1 MNTLYDHEHYLTQ
14 EDVDAA
20 NALVRHIERTRN
32 PLVPQVG
39 DRVRYTTRHGDFHG
53 NALIEAVR
61 EDGMRSICLC
71 PYVPFVWATADG
83 IGCSVSGGPFTAVM
97 PQELKPSGAMPGD
110 FCAWGHCGACGNGV
124 VRFCAE
130 VPLWEFREGD
140 PLYGDFSTEKW
151 RKISLYKDTENLHG
165 NLYRGDCI
173 SFRTE
178 EEFRRFLSDCEGTVF
193 AAPNPKSVI
202 VWGYRDEQV
211 ALPRTEWKAL
221 DVPVT
226 ERRIYNTLQP
236 VKLVKDHGR
245 HTAVCYFVLKPSGA
259 VPGDFCAWGHCGAC
273 GNGVVR
279 FCAEVPLWEYREP
292 ESLYGDFSTE
302 KWRKISLYKDT
313 ECRNGD
319 LYRGECIS
327 FGSEEEFQRFL
338 SDYEGT
344 VFAAPCPKSVIVWCY
359 RDEQTAVSQEKWD
372 ALDAPV
378 TERRIY
384 NAPQPVKL
392 VKDHGR
398 HTTVCYFVRPEF
410 SYK

>member
-1 MNTLYDHEHYLTQ
+1 MNTLYDHEHCLTQ

-32 PLVPQVG
+32 PLVSQGG

-61 EDGMRSICLC
+61 EGGTPSICLC

-245 HTAVCYFVLKPSGA
+245 HTAVCYFV
-259 VPGDFCAWGHCGAC
+259 
-273 GNGVVR
+273 
-279 FCAEVPLWEYREP
+279 
-292 ESLYGDFSTE
+292 
-302 KWRKISLYKDT
+302 
-313 ECRNGD
+313 
-319 LYRGECIS
+319 
-327 FGSEEEFQRFL
+327 
-338 SDYEGT
+338 
-344 VFAAPCPKSVIVWCY
+344 
-359 RDEQTAVSQEKWD
+359 
-372 ALDAPV
+372 
-378 TERRIY
+378 
-384 NAPQPVKL
+384 
-392 VKDHGR
+392 
-398 HTTVCYFVRPEF
+398 RPEDDI
-410 SYK
+410 SQPQDMTLEELIYEESCPTSKVTV

>member
-1 MNTLYDHEHYLTQ
+1 MPRPKDCGAFIISNMQQSKAEDRYSCETLLSMNTLYDHEHHLTQ
-14 EDVDAA
+14 ADVDAA

-32 PLVPQVG
+32 PRVPQVG

-61 EDGMRSICLC
+61 EDGTRSICLC
-71 PYVPFVWATADG
+71 PYVPFVWMTAGG
-83 IGCSVSGGPFTAVM
+83 IGCSVSGGPFTVVAPHALHPTGSV
-97 PQELKPSGAMPGD
+97 PGD
-110 FCAWGHCGACGNGV
+110 FCVWGHCGACGNGV

-140 PLYGDFSTEKW
+140 PLYGDFSAEKW

-245 HTAVCYFVLKPSGA
+245 HTAVCYFV
-259 VPGDFCAWGHCGAC
+259 
-273 GNGVVR
+273 
-279 FCAEVPLWEYREP
+279 
-292 ESLYGDFSTE
+292 
-302 KWRKISLYKDT
+302 
-313 ECRNGD
+313 
-319 LYRGECIS
+319 
-327 FGSEEEFQRFL
+327 
-338 SDYEGT
+338 
-344 VFAAPCPKSVIVWCY
+344 
-359 RDEQTAVSQEKWD
+359 
-372 ALDAPV
+372 
-378 TERRIY
+378 
-384 NAPQPVKL
+384 
-392 VKDHGR
+392 
-398 HTTVCYFVRPEF
+398 RPEDDI
-410 SYK
+410 SQPQDMTLEELIYEESCPTSKVTV

>member
-1 MNTLYDHEHYLTQ
+1 MNTLYDHEHCLTQ

-32 PLVPQVG
+32 PRVPQVG

-61 EDGMRSICLC
+61 EDGTRSICLC
-71 PYVPFVWATADG
+71 PYVPFVWATAGG

-97 PQELKPSGAMPGD
+97 PQELKPSGAVPGD
-110 FCAWGHCGACGNGV
+110 FCDWGHCGACGNGI

-151 RKISLYKDTENLHG
+151 RKISLHKDPERRDG
-165 NLYRGDCI
+165 DLYRGDCI
-173 SFRTE
+173 SFRAE
-178 EEFRRFLSDCEGTVF
+178 EEFR
-193 AAPNPKSVI
+193 
-202 VWGYRDEQV
+202 
-211 ALPRTEWKAL
+211 
-221 DVPVT
+221 
-226 ERRIYNTLQP
+226 
-236 VKLVKDHGR
+236 
-245 HTAVCYFVLKPSGA
+245 
-259 VPGDFCAWGHCGAC
+259 
-273 GNGVVR
+273 
-279 FCAEVPLWEYREP
+279 
-292 ESLYGDFSTE
+292 
-302 KWRKISLYKDT
+302 
-313 ECRNGD
+313 
-319 LYRGECIS
+319 
-327 FGSEEEFQRFL
+327 RFL

-344 VFAAPCPKSVIVWCY
+344 VFAAPDPKSVIIWCY

>member
-1 MNTLYDHEHYLTQ
+1 MPRPLGRGAFIISNMQQSKAEDRYSCETLLSMNTLYDHEHHLTQ
-14 EDVDAA
+14 ADVDAA
-20 NALVRHIERTRN
+20 NALVRHIEHTRN
-32 PLVPQVG
+32 PRIPQVG
-39 DRVRYTTRHGDFHG
+39 DRVRYTTRHGDFHS

-61 EDGMRSICLC
+61 EGGTPSICLC
-71 PYVPFVWATADG
+71 PYVPFVWATAGG
-83 IGCSVSGGPFTAVM
+83 IGCAVSGGPFTAVM

-245 HTAVCYFVLKPSGA
+245 HTAVCYFV
-259 VPGDFCAWGHCGAC
+259 
-273 GNGVVR
+273 
-279 FCAEVPLWEYREP
+279 
-292 ESLYGDFSTE
+292 
-302 KWRKISLYKDT
+302 
-313 ECRNGD
+313 
-319 LYRGECIS
+319 
-327 FGSEEEFQRFL
+327 
-338 SDYEGT
+338 
-344 VFAAPCPKSVIVWCY
+344 
-359 RDEQTAVSQEKWD
+359 
-372 ALDAPV
+372 
-378 TERRIY
+378 
-384 NAPQPVKL
+384 
-392 VKDHGR
+392 
-398 HTTVCYFVRPEF
+398 RPEDDI
-410 SYK
+410 SQPQDMTLEELIYEESCPTSKVTV

>member
-1 MNTLYDHEHYLTQ
+1 M
-14 EDVDAA
+14 A
-20 NALVRHIERTRN
+20 NKLVRHIERTRN

-61 EDGMRSICLC
+61 EDGTRSICLC
-71 PYVPFVWATADG
+71 PYVPFVWATAGG

-245 HTAVCYFVLKPSGA
+245 HTAVCYFV
-259 VPGDFCAWGHCGAC
+259 
-273 GNGVVR
+273 
-279 FCAEVPLWEYREP
+279 
-292 ESLYGDFSTE
+292 
-302 KWRKISLYKDT
+302 
-313 ECRNGD
+313 
-319 LYRGECIS
+319 
-327 FGSEEEFQRFL
+327 
-338 SDYEGT
+338 
-344 VFAAPCPKSVIVWCY
+344 
-359 RDEQTAVSQEKWD
+359 
-372 ALDAPV
+372 
-378 TERRIY
+378 
-384 NAPQPVKL
+384 
-392 VKDHGR
+392 
-398 HTTVCYFVRPEF
+398 RPEDDI
-410 SYK
+410 SQPQDMTLEELIYEESCPTSKVTV

>member
-1 MNTLYDHEHYLTQ
+1 VPRPKDCGAFIISNMQQSKAEDRYSCETLLSMNTLYDHEHHLTQ
-14 EDVDAA
+14 ADVDAA

-32 PLVPQVG
+32 PRVPQVG

-61 EDGMRSICLC
+61 EDGTRSICLC
-71 PYVPFVWATADG
+71 PYVPFVWATAGG
-83 IGCSVSGGPFTAVM
+83 IGCAVSGGPFTVVAPHALHPTGSV
-97 PQELKPSGAMPGD
+97 PGD

-245 HTAVCYFVLKPSGA
+245 HTAVCYFV
-259 VPGDFCAWGHCGAC
+259 
-273 GNGVVR
+273 
-279 FCAEVPLWEYREP
+279 
-292 ESLYGDFSTE
+292 
-302 KWRKISLYKDT
+302 
-313 ECRNGD
+313 
-319 LYRGECIS
+319 
-327 FGSEEEFQRFL
+327 
-338 SDYEGT
+338 
-344 VFAAPCPKSVIVWCY
+344 
-359 RDEQTAVSQEKWD
+359 
-372 ALDAPV
+372 
-378 TERRIY
+378 
-384 NAPQPVKL
+384 
-392 VKDHGR
+392 
-398 HTTVCYFVRPEF
+398 RPEDDI
-410 SYK
+410 SQPQDMTLEELIYEESCPISKVTV

>member
-1 MNTLYDHEHYLTQ
+1 MQQSKAEDRYSCETLLSMNTLYDHEHHLTQ
-14 EDVDAA
+14 ADVDAA

-32 PLVPQVG
+32 PRVPQVG
-39 DRVRYTTRHGDFHG
+39 DRVRYTTRHGDFYG
-53 NALIEAVR
+53 NALIETVR
-61 EDGMRSICLC
+61 EDGMLSICLC
-71 PYVPFVWATADG
+71 PYVPFVWATAGG
-83 IGCSVSGGPFTAVM
+83 IGCAVSGGPFTAVM

-245 HTAVCYFVLKPSGA
+245 HTAVCYFV
-259 VPGDFCAWGHCGAC
+259 
-273 GNGVVR
+273 
-279 FCAEVPLWEYREP
+279 
-292 ESLYGDFSTE
+292 
-302 KWRKISLYKDT
+302 
-313 ECRNGD
+313 
-319 LYRGECIS
+319 
-327 FGSEEEFQRFL
+327 
-338 SDYEGT
+338 
-344 VFAAPCPKSVIVWCY
+344 
-359 RDEQTAVSQEKWD
+359 
-372 ALDAPV
+372 
-378 TERRIY
+378 
-384 NAPQPVKL
+384 
-392 VKDHGR
+392 
-398 HTTVCYFVRPEF
+398 RPEDDI
-410 SYK
+410 SQPQDMTLEELIYEESCPTSKVTV

>member
-1 MNTLYDHEHYLTQ
+1 MNTLYDHEHCLTQ

-32 PLVPQVG
+32 PLVSQGG

-61 EDGMRSICLC
+61 EDGMRSICLG
-71 PYVPFVWATADG
+71 PYGPFVWATADG

-245 HTAVCYFVLKPSGA
+245 HTAVCYFV
-259 VPGDFCAWGHCGAC
+259 
-273 GNGVVR
+273 
-279 FCAEVPLWEYREP
+279 
-292 ESLYGDFSTE
+292 
-302 KWRKISLYKDT
+302 
-313 ECRNGD
+313 
-319 LYRGECIS
+319 
-327 FGSEEEFQRFL
+327 
-338 SDYEGT
+338 
-344 VFAAPCPKSVIVWCY
+344 
-359 RDEQTAVSQEKWD
+359 
-372 ALDAPV
+372 
-378 TERRIY
+378 
-384 NAPQPVKL
+384 
-392 VKDHGR
+392 
-398 HTTVCYFVRPEF
+398 RPEDDI
-410 SYK
+410 SQPQDMTLEELIYEESCPTSKVTV

>member
-1 MNTLYDHEHYLTQ
+1 MQRPKDRGTFIISNMQQSKIENRYSRETLLPINMLYDHIHHLTQ
-14 EDVDAA
+14 ADVDAA
-20 NALVRHIERTRN
+20 NAWVRHIEHTRN
-32 PLVPQVG
+32 PLVPQIG
-39 DRVRYTTRHGDFHG
+39 DRVRYTTRHGDFYG
-53 NALIEAVR
+53 NALIEAAR
-61 EDGMRSICLC
+61 EDGMLSICLC

-245 HTAVCYFVLKPSGA
+245 HTAVCYFV
-259 VPGDFCAWGHCGAC
+259 
-273 GNGVVR
+273 
-279 FCAEVPLWEYREP
+279 
-292 ESLYGDFSTE
+292 
-302 KWRKISLYKDT
+302 
-313 ECRNGD
+313 
-319 LYRGECIS
+319 
-327 FGSEEEFQRFL
+327 
-338 SDYEGT
+338 
-344 VFAAPCPKSVIVWCY
+344 
-359 RDEQTAVSQEKWD
+359 
-372 ALDAPV
+372 
-378 TERRIY
+378 
-384 NAPQPVKL
+384 
-392 VKDHGR
+392 
-398 HTTVCYFVRPEF
+398 RPEDDI
-410 SYK
+410 SQPQDMTLEELIYEESCPTSKVTV

>member
-1 MNTLYDHEHYLTQ
+1 M
-14 EDVDAA
+14 
-20 NALVRHIERTRN
+20 
-32 PLVPQVG
+32 
-39 DRVRYTTRHGDFHG
+39 
-53 NALIEAVR
+53 
-61 EDGMRSICLC
+61 
-71 PYVPFVWATADG
+71 
-83 IGCSVSGGPFTAVM
+83 M
-97 PQELKPSGAMPGD
+97 PQE
-110 FCAWGHCGACGNGV
+110 
-124 VRFCAE
+124 
-130 VPLWEFREGD
+130 
-140 PLYGDFSTEKW
+140 
-151 RKISLYKDTENLHG
+151 
-165 NLYRGDCI
+165 
-173 SFRTE
+173 
-178 EEFRRFLSDCEGTVF
+178 
-193 AAPNPKSVI
+193 
-202 VWGYRDEQV
+202 
-211 ALPRTEWKAL
+211 
-221 DVPVT
+221 
-226 ERRIYNTLQP
+226 
-236 VKLVKDHGR
+236 
-245 HTAVCYFVLKPSGA
+245 LKPSGA

-313 ECRNGD
+313 ECRSSD
-319 LYRGECIS
+319 LYRGDCIS
-327 FGSEEEFQRFL
+327 FRTEKEFQMFL

-344 VFAAPCPKSVIVWCY
+344 VFAAPYPKSVIVWCY

>member
-1 MNTLYDHEHYLTQ
+1 MQQDKTEDRYSRETLLPMNTLYDHEHCLTQ

-32 PLVPQVG
+32 PLVSQGG

-53 NALIEAVR
+53 NALIEPVS
-61 EDGMRSICLC
+61 EYGMRSICLC

-173 SFRTE
+173 SFGTE

-245 HTAVCYFVLKPSGA
+245 HTAVCYFV
-259 VPGDFCAWGHCGAC
+259 
-273 GNGVVR
+273 
-279 FCAEVPLWEYREP
+279 
-292 ESLYGDFSTE
+292 
-302 KWRKISLYKDT
+302 
-313 ECRNGD
+313 
-319 LYRGECIS
+319 
-327 FGSEEEFQRFL
+327 
-338 SDYEGT
+338 
-344 VFAAPCPKSVIVWCY
+344 
-359 RDEQTAVSQEKWD
+359 
-372 ALDAPV
+372 
-378 TERRIY
+378 
-384 NAPQPVKL
+384 
-392 VKDHGR
+392 
-398 HTTVCYFVRPEF
+398 RPEDDI
-410 SYK
+410 SQPQDMTLEELIYEESCPTSKVTV

>member
-1 MNTLYDHEHYLTQ
+1 MQQDKTEDRYSRETLLPMNTLYDHEHCLTQ

-32 PLVPQVG
+32 PLVSQGG

-53 NALIEAVR
+53 NAMIEAVR
-61 EDGMRSICLC
+61 EDGTRSICLC

-110 FCAWGHCGACGNGV
+110 FCALGHCGACGNGV

-245 HTAVCYFVLKPSGA
+245 HTAV
-259 VPGDFCAWGHCGAC
+259 D
-273 GNGVVR
+273 
-279 FCAEVPLWEYREP
+279 
-292 ESLYGDFSTE
+292 
-302 KWRKISLYKDT
+302 
-313 ECRNGD
+313 
-319 LYRGECIS
+319 
-327 FGSEEEFQRFL
+327 
-338 SDYEGT
+338 
-344 VFAAPCPKSVIVWCY
+344 
-359 RDEQTAVSQEKWD
+359 
-372 ALDAPV
+372 
-378 TERRIY
+378 
-384 NAPQPVKL
+384 
-392 VKDHGR
+392 
-398 HTTVCYFVRPEF
+398 
-410 SYK
+410 

>member
-1 MNTLYDHEHYLTQ
+1 MQQDKTEDRYSRETLLPMNTLYDHEHCLTQ

-32 PLVPQVG
+32 PLVSQGG
-39 DRVRYTTRHGDFHG
+39 DRVRYTTRYGDFYG

-61 EDGMRSICLC
+61 EGGTLSICLC

-245 HTAVCYFVLKPSGA
+245 HTAVCYFV
-259 VPGDFCAWGHCGAC
+259 
-273 GNGVVR
+273 
-279 FCAEVPLWEYREP
+279 
-292 ESLYGDFSTE
+292 
-302 KWRKISLYKDT
+302 
-313 ECRNGD
+313 
-319 LYRGECIS
+319 
-327 FGSEEEFQRFL
+327 
-338 SDYEGT
+338 
-344 VFAAPCPKSVIVWCY
+344 
-359 RDEQTAVSQEKWD
+359 
-372 ALDAPV
+372 
-378 TERRIY
+378 
-384 NAPQPVKL
+384 
-392 VKDHGR
+392 
-398 HTTVCYFVRPEF
+398 RPEDDI
-410 SYK
+410 SQPQDMTLEELIYEESCPTSKVTV

>member
-1 MNTLYDHEHYLTQ
+1 MNTLYDHEHCLTQ

-32 PLVPQVG
+32 PLVSQGG

-61 EDGMRSICLC
+61 EDGTRSICLC

-97 PQELKPSGAMPGD
+97 PQELKPSGAVPGD
-110 FCAWGHCGACGNGV
+110 FCDWGHCGACGNGA

-130 VPLWEFREGD
+130 VPQWEFREGD
-140 PLYGDFSTEKW
+140 LLYGDFSTEKW

-245 HTAVCYFVLKPSGA
+245 HTAVCYFV
-259 VPGDFCAWGHCGAC
+259 
-273 GNGVVR
+273 
-279 FCAEVPLWEYREP
+279 
-292 ESLYGDFSTE
+292 
-302 KWRKISLYKDT
+302 
-313 ECRNGD
+313 
-319 LYRGECIS
+319 
-327 FGSEEEFQRFL
+327 
-338 SDYEGT
+338 
-344 VFAAPCPKSVIVWCY
+344 
-359 RDEQTAVSQEKWD
+359 
-372 ALDAPV
+372 
-378 TERRIY
+378 
-384 NAPQPVKL
+384 
-392 VKDHGR
+392 
-398 HTTVCYFVRPEF
+398 RPEDDI
-410 SYK
+410 SQPQDMTLEELIYEESCPTSKVTV

>member
-1 MNTLYDHEHYLTQ
+1 MNTLYDHEHCLTQ

-32 PLVPQVG
+32 PLVSQGG

-53 NALIEAVR
+53 NAVIEAVR
-61 EDGMRSICLC
+61 EDGMRSIGLC

-245 HTAVCYFVLKPSGA
+245 HTAVCYFV
-259 VPGDFCAWGHCGAC
+259 
-273 GNGVVR
+273 
-279 FCAEVPLWEYREP
+279 
-292 ESLYGDFSTE
+292 
-302 KWRKISLYKDT
+302 
-313 ECRNGD
+313 
-319 LYRGECIS
+319 
-327 FGSEEEFQRFL
+327 
-338 SDYEGT
+338 
-344 VFAAPCPKSVIVWCY
+344 
-359 RDEQTAVSQEKWD
+359 
-372 ALDAPV
+372 
-378 TERRIY
+378 
-384 NAPQPVKL
+384 
-392 VKDHGR
+392 
-398 HTTVCYFVRPEF
+398 RPEDDI
-410 SYK
+410 SQPQDMTLEELIYEESCPTSKVTV

>member
-1 MNTLYDHEHYLTQ
+1 MPRPKDCGAFIISNMQQSKAEDRYSCETLLSMNTLYDHEHHLTQ
-14 EDVDAA
+14 ADVDAA

-32 PLVPQVG
+32 PRVPQVG

-61 EDGMRSICLC
+61 EDGTRSICLC
-71 PYVPFVWATADG
+71 PYVPFVWATAGG
-83 IGCSVSGGPFTAVM
+83 IGCAVSGGPFTVVA
-97 PQELKPSGAMPGD
+97 PHALHPSGSVPGD

-245 HTAVCYFVLKPSGA
+245 HTAVCYFV
-259 VPGDFCAWGHCGAC
+259 
-273 GNGVVR
+273 
-279 FCAEVPLWEYREP
+279 
-292 ESLYGDFSTE
+292 
-302 KWRKISLYKDT
+302 
-313 ECRNGD
+313 
-319 LYRGECIS
+319 
-327 FGSEEEFQRFL
+327 
-338 SDYEGT
+338 
-344 VFAAPCPKSVIVWCY
+344 
-359 RDEQTAVSQEKWD
+359 
-372 ALDAPV
+372 
-378 TERRIY
+378 
-384 NAPQPVKL
+384 
-392 VKDHGR
+392 
-398 HTTVCYFVRPEF
+398 RPEDDI
-410 SYK
+410 SQPQDMTLEELIYEESCPTSKVTV